1 MAIDSLE
8 KRANVMGVARPWM
21 RSKLPISDKDAQW
34 RAATGHTYG
43 GNAFAG
49 GPVAAQGGLM
59 LSRRRRGR

>member
-43 GNAFAG
+43 GNAFASPDG
-49 GPVAAQGGLM
+49 AAGGLM
-59 LSRRRRGR
+59 LNRRRRGR